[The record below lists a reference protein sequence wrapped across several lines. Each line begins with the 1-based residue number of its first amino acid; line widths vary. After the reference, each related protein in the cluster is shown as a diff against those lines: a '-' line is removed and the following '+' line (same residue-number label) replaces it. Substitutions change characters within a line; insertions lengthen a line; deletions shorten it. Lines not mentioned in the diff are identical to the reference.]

1 MEHGWDIAGLMAT
14 QRVLGALPE
23 SARQQLAGHWQ
34 EMHGAP
40 AEVLLADGELSE
52 RLGVSRPSLREAVA
66 DLQARGLLTAR
77 AGAHTPRKEAR

>member
-40 AEVLLADGELSE
+40 AEVLLAAAKAVKEESD
-52 RLGVSRPSLREAVA
+52 RLKR
-66 DLQARGLLTAR
+66 
-77 AGAHTPRKEAR
+77 